1 MFRRKRPASD
11 YNAALLGLCHV
22 AEGAARGGPRLLLI
36 PLRKWSVILCS
47 SMHSTHACWCYGR
60 VGASCRATNYP
71 LGQAAHSTGCQIDR
85 HPIGCDIRTLSMN
98 LLSSTGLITHT
109 EEITA

>member
-22 AEGAARGGPRLLLI
+22 ADGAARGGPRLLLI

-47 SMHSTHACWCYGR
+47 SMHSTDACWCYGR
-60 VGASCRATNYP
+60 CGRMVQGYKLPARPGGTFDWMPN
-71 LGQAAHSTGCQIDR
+71 R
-85 HPIGCDIRTLSMN
+85 
-98 LLSSTGLITHT
+98 SSSYRL
-109 EEITA
+109 